1 MNGERWPLLHLPEI
15 MERTAINIGRGLR
28 LITLSRFAGDRANA
42 LRQQRIHDYEL
53 RCAEHQ
59 SRLVEYI
66 GVRDVARLR
75 AKQALRN
82 FRLLDAWRSW
92 HESRRAEKV
101 LEQLRRMAPVVRA
114 ASIEEQQARVGDEAE
129 RRLDDCL
136 AVALDAKWTLIAGYS
151 GRGGEIDRILIGPW
165 GIYAFE
171 VKGNRGVIHSDG
183 SRWWVARFGRHGK
196 PLGIKV
202 IPRAPDA
209 QLAASTKWLAK
220 WFARNGIWEPIVRV
234 VLFTADDARL
244 GIIRSTDADLVA
256 TLRSLDL
263 GNLFDPGS
271 KRSSLA
277 PQLCERIANL
287 VVRDHLFWWRR
298 RLGAPETANRRSEG
312 EVTQAFLP
320 SL

>member
-1 MNGERWPLLHLPEI
+1 
-15 MERTAINIGRGLR
+15 MERSVAINIGRGLR
-28 LITLSRFAGDRANA
+28 LITLSSFAGDRANA
-42 LRQQRIHDYEL
+42 LQQQRIRDYEA
-53 RCAEHQ
+53 RYTEHQ
-59 SRLVEYI
+59 SRLVEYR
-66 GVRDVARLR
+66 GVRDMARLR
-75 AKQALRN
+75 AKHALRD
-82 FRLLDAWRSW
+82 FRLIEAWRSW
-92 HESRRAEKV
+92 HESRRAERV
-101 LEQLRRMAPVVRA
+101 LEQLRRMSPVVRA

-129 RRLDDCL
+129 RRLDEFL
-136 AVALDAKWTLIAGYS
+136 AIALDDQWTLIAGYS

-183 SRWWVARFGRHGK
+183 SCWWVERFGRHGN
-196 PLGIKV
+196 PLGIKA

-220 WFARNGIWEPIVRV
+220 WLARNGIGEPIVRV

-244 GIIRSTDADLVA
+244 GIVRSTDADLVA
-256 TLRSLDL
+256 TLISLDL

-287 VVRDHLFWWRR
+287 VVRDHSFWERR
-298 RLGAPETANRRSEG
+298 RLGASGTPIRRGEG
-312 EVTQAFLP
+312 EVSRLSFAGL
-320 SL
+320 